1 MFYGDP
7 RKMSTT
13 EAASRLGSVGWLVKP
28 KYERVE
34 VSNGEQEWQLA
45 YSTPTSIAVYT
56 QDVEWL
62 LAQGPCVVVELTSS
76 QFRELFEQYHEDT
89 HILQELGIK
98 TKGSSIHGRSDR
110 MRELAKL
117 MVQDYDLETGFET
130 VSVSLKRTM
139 LRAASR
145 IAERLGS

>member
-98 TKGSSIHGRSDR
+98 TK
-110 MRELAKL
+110 
-117 MVQDYDLETGFET
+117 VQDYDLETGFET